1 MSTGRIQ
8 WLLLI
13 RPVVPILF
21 PTASPPKGKC
31 ADYVTGLRNEGEEG
45 LLKVLSRC
53 HPDLE
58 TRLSRKYY

>member
-21 PTASPPKGKC
+21 LAASLFKGKC

-45 LLKVLSRC
+45 LCKGVI
-53 HPDLE
+53 
-58 TRLSRKYY
+58 